1 MDISR
6 MSLAVAADSKEK
18 ELYVKYCR
26 DLNMEPEWVNRDF
39 IHSTTK
45 KEFTLLG
52 LNKRGHLFTVVII
65 SEAII
70 EPKTPAVIIN
80 HLVFASLPTSSAI
93 LE

>member
-52 LNKRGHLFTVVII
+52 LNKRGHLFTVVIEDKNTKI
-65 SEAII
+65 KEFYSIKQFMERCVL
-70 EPKTPAVIIN
+70 K
-80 HLVFASLPTSSAI
+80 
-93 LE
+93 

>member
-26 DLNMEPEWVNRDF
+26 DLNMEPEWVNKDF

-52 LNKRGHLFTVVII
+52 LNNRGHLFTVVIEDKNTKI
-65 SEAII
+65 KEFYSIKQFMERCVL
-70 EPKTPAVIIN
+70 K
-80 HLVFASLPTSSAI
+80 
-93 LE
+93 

>member
-26 DLNMEPEWVNRDF
+26 DLNMEPEWVNKDF

-52 LNKRGHLFTVVII
+52 LNKRGHLFTVVIEDKNTKI
-65 SEAII
+65 KEFYSIKQFMERCVL
-70 EPKTPAVIIN
+70 K
-80 HLVFASLPTSSAI
+80 
-93 LE
+93 

>member
-6 MSLAVAADSKEK
+6 MSLAVVADSKEK

-52 LNKRGHLFTVVII
+52 LNKRGHLFTVVIEDKNTKI
-65 SEAII
+65 KEFYSIKQFMERCVL
-70 EPKTPAVIIN
+70 K
-80 HLVFASLPTSSAI
+80 
-93 LE
+93 